1 MIKKTSHSHSI
12 EQYRFG
18 PMSES
23 ERFDFEQELITNP
36 QLNQEFQ
43 LDIEIEASLKQYDII
58 DLRRKLLHVMHEE
71 KALVKL
77 PIKKSFQSHWY
88 MIAASITFLILLG
101 GAFRLMNP
109 VTYTNNTLFEM
120 YYTGENAHN
129 LTRSAGNTNDEA
141 MSKYR
146 AGDFNGALILFNEIL
161 DKDAD
166 NIYIRYYTGLA
177 SIETNQNEKA
187 AKEFQYIIRQKN
199 NLFVE
204 NAEWYLA
211 LSYLKNNKV
220 KESKALLTQIT
231 NNASNTH
238 KKEAAQILKRITE

>member
-1 MIKKTSHSHSI
+1 MIKKTSYSHSI

-23 ERFDFEQELITNP
+23 ERSKFEQELIENP
-36 QLNQEFQ
+36 ILNREFQ

-58 DLRRKLLHVMHEE
+58 DLRRKLFRVMNEE
-71 KALVKL
+71 KAMLKEPVR
-77 PIKKSFQSHWY
+77 KSFQSHWY

-109 VTYTNNTLFEM
+109 VKYTNNTLFEM

-129 LTRSAGNTNDEA
+129 LTRSAGNSNDEA

-146 AGDFNGALILFNEIL
+146 EGDFNGALVLFNEIL
-161 DKDAD
+161 GKDAD
-166 NIYIRYYTGLA
+166 NMYIRYYTGIA
-177 SIETNQNEKA
+177 SIEINQNDRA
-187 AKEFQYIIRQKN
+187 VKEFKYIINKKN
-199 NLFVE
+199 NMFVE

-211 LSYLKNNKV
+211 LSYLRKNKV
-220 KESKALLTQIT
+220 KESKTLLTQII
-231 NNASNTH
+231 NNSSNSH
-238 KKEAAQILKRITE
+238 NKEATQILKRITE